1 MPLRYLSLDRTF
13 DERRRPNRISANPT
27 PLSMDRNH
35 QIEGRS
41 KFVKNNGKIA
51 IAVQIMPVTST
62 IPPIFMSFSPRM
74 TLRLAIE
81 VWVLSP
87 ISSNL

>member
-1 MPLRYLSLDRTF
+1 MRYLGEDRTF
-13 DERRRPNRISANPT
+13 DELRRPNKISAIPT
-27 PLSMDRNH
+27 PLSMDKNH
-35 QIEGRS
+35 QIDGKS
-41 KFVKNNGKIA
+41 KFLKNRGKIA
-51 IAVQIMPVTST
+51 IAVHVIPIISN

-87 ISSNL
+87 VSSNL